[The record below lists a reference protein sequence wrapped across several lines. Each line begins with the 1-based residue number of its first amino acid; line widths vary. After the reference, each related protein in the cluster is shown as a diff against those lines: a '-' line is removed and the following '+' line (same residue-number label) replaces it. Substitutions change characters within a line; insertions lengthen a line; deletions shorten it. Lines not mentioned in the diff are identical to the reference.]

1 MRGAAPRIGEIM
13 INKMRLILVMAVL
26 AAVSLPLFGAGRG
39 EVSGG
44 GPSEVKLENGEESCP
59 EGMRFFDHE
68 LLAGEA
74 GCIPENPERVTYLLY
89 PSYIYPFGVNPVGSW
104 GLERDAENY
113 PFIADWIK
121 AGTVDHAMPP
131 NLEVLL
137 KLEPDL
143 MLYDLNRVTEV
154 VDQLPAIAPLV
165 LYDSERS
172 FTWQERHR
180 FNGKV
185 LGQSELAEKQIAVYE
200 ERAAQLRGALEA
212 DGGDSGG
219 RTVSIVRL
227 RGEGVI
233 NLLGPWFTSVSVV
246 RDAGF
251 DLPDAVDMTKDQMI
265 ANYGNMYSIN
275 VAEERID
282 IVDADVLVV
291 LGSPG
296 GLGAVGGEAQST
308 EGDAIVA
315 EMMGDPLWRTL
326 DVFQSGRVIS
336 KGDYWLQSNI
346 LTAHLVIDELAEIF
360 GVRVET
366 ANPFL

>member
-1 MRGAAPRIGEIM
+1 M
-13 INKMRLILVMAVL
+13 NKYFLIVL
-26 AAVSLPLFGAGRG
+26 AAGMLAALSPGLFARGSDGRTD
-39 EVSGG
+39 G
-44 GPSEVKLENGEESCP
+44 GPSEVKLENRDESCP

-74 GCIPENPERVTYLLY
+74 GCIPEDPERVTYLLY

-143 MLYDLNRVTEV
+143 MLYDLNRVAEV

-185 LGQSELAEKQIAVYE
+185 LGQSELAERQIAVY
-200 ERAAQLRGALEA
+200 
-212 DGGDSGG
+212 
-219 RTVSIVRL
+219 
-227 RGEGVI
+227 
-233 NLLGPWFTSVSVV
+233 
-246 RDAGF
+246 
-251 DLPDAVDMTKDQMI
+251 
-265 ANYGNMYSIN
+265 
-275 VAEERID
+275 
-282 IVDADVLVV
+282 
-291 LGSPG
+291 
-296 GLGAVGGEAQST
+296 
-308 EGDAIVA
+308 
-315 EMMGDPLWRTL
+315 
-326 DVFQSGRVIS
+326 
-336 KGDYWLQSNI
+336 
-346 LTAHLVIDELAEIF
+346 
-360 GVRVET
+360 
-366 ANPFL
+366 